1 MSKETF
7 KECNKSMSKD
17 STDIETLQKKIDEL
31 EDAQAEHI
39 EYVNGLHE
47 KIRQKV
53 SESWE
58 TFSRKEYTKLQA
70 QLEKAEKKNAI
81 LMEAVTHYAG
91 EPFDT
96 NDIYLDIWDLI
107 KQVSP
112 SVREF
117 DSDTFKEKAVKALE
131 KIKQLEAGE

>member
-81 LMEAVTHYAG
+81 LMEAVG
-91 EPFDT
+91 
-96 NDIYLDIWDLI
+96 DIKLFGKCL
-107 KQVSP
+107 VSTYFA
-112 SVREF
+112 SE
-117 DSDTFKEKAVKALE
+117 ALE

>member
-7 KECNKSMSKD
+7 EECNKSMSKD

-31 EDAQAEHI
+31 EDAQAQHI

-70 QLEKAEKKNAI
+70 QLEKAEKVIELSDCDTYTA
-81 LMEAVTHYAG
+81 LTAG
-91 EPFDT
+91 GD
-96 NDIYLDIWDLI
+96 
-107 KQVSP
+107 
-112 SVREF
+112 SVF
-117 DSDTFKEKAVKALE
+117 HSDTCRRCEYFKNK
-131 KIKQLEAGE
+131 EAGE